1 MKYGI
6 FIYRKFFI
14 APCAPVLVLTAISW
28 NTPSTGS
35 QHNTMRS
42 TVVDNVE
49 VILSHPVDVTA
60 EWIGQQEPL
69 RQLLA
74 CWLTVAPGDFPLTP
88 RLIGVPGI
96 GKTTLAIT
104 AGRSRGQEVYVM
116 QCTAD
121 TRPEDLLVTPVL
133 SEKGTIAYHAS
144 PLLTAALTGG
154 VVVLDE
160 GNRMSEKS
168 WASLAGLFDNRR
180 TAESVVAGIVV
191 KAHKEFRAVVTMNED
206 SSTFEIPD
214 YIMSRLQP
222 GIEIGF
228 PQKQDE
234 LQILS
239 YNIPFCAQETLDICV
254 DFLQKAHGLDLP
266 YSVRDGINAIRYTLK
281 KKEQGMPGETT
292 VLFTDSIR
300 QILGEEA
307 LDLES
312 LAAKRR
318 QSGEHLPNMSLGD
331 FFFPDEED
339 LNPDKND

>member
-1 MKYGI
+1 MPIEQTLIPGYWMDSI
-6 FIYRKFFI
+6 TI
-14 APCAPVLVLTAISW
+14 
-28 NTPSTGS
+28 
-35 QHNTMRS
+35 
-42 TVVDNVE
+42 DNVE
-49 VILSHPVDVTA
+49 ITLSHPVDVVA
-60 EWIGQQEPL
+60 EWIGQEEPL

-74 CWLTVAPGDFPLTP
+74 CWLTVANDDLPLTP

-104 AGRSRGQEVYVM
+104 AARKRGQPAFVM

-133 SEKGTIAYHAS
+133 SDKGKIAYHAS
-144 PLLTAALTGG
+144 PLLSAALTGG
-154 VVVLDE
+154 IAVLDE

-180 TAESVVAGIVV
+180 TAESVVAGVVV

-228 PQKQDE
+228 PNRPDE
-234 LQILS
+234 LAILS
-239 YNIPFCAQETLDICV
+239 YNLPFCPEEVLDICV
-254 DFLQKAHGLDLP
+254 DFLQRAHGLDLP

-281 KKEQGMPGETT
+281 KKQADPSGETGA
-292 VLFTDSIR
+292 LFEGSIT
-300 QILGEEA
+300 QILGGEA
-307 LDLES
+307 LDLDA
-312 LAAKRR
+312 LATKRR
-318 QSGEHLPNMSLGD
+318 QSGAHLPTMSLGD
-331 FFFPDEED
+331 YFFPEDDD
-339 LNPDKND
+339 LNPDAKTD